1 MKNLTLALLSLL
13 FLTSCDSLV
22 QAPPGS
28 APAPAPAPS
37 STATSTDTKVS
48 ERGPLKVPANCAAI
62 LKAADAGCP
71 KPGQYQAVDLATYVD
86 KKLADILACA
96 GITTILRY
104 YDWPGQET
112 IKGKMPTKAEMDL
125 LNGMG
130 FKHAR
135 IFQHNNSKLA
145 TFTTERGVIDA
156 NHSIKQA
163 REAGATKGRAIYFG
177 VDGDF
182 HTEADRAK
190 IKSYFK
196 AAAPLVRAAGFR
208 VGMYGSGGNCEM
220 LKAASLV
227 DGELCWIAASSWGWS
242 GTKAI
247 LEKGKGF
254 ALKQYVNKSC
264 SGKSMDYNVAMQED
278 FGQW

>member
-1 MKNLTLALLSLL
+1 MKNLIVVLLALS
-13 FLTSCDSLV
+13 LTSCASLLE
-22 QAPPGS
+22 APPPTGKDITLEEI
-28 APAPAPAPS
+28 PAPAPAP
-37 STATSTDTKVS
+37 DTKPAAPRSV
-48 ERGPLKVPANCAAI
+48 KVPSNCKDI
-62 LKAADAGCP
+62 LEAADAGCP

-86 KKLADILACA
+86 AKLANILACS

-112 IKGKMPTKAEMDL
+112 IKGKMPTKAEMEL
-125 LNGMG
+125 LNSMG

-145 TFTTERGVIDA
+145 TFTDERGAIDA

-182 HTEADRAK
+182 YTEADRAK
-190 IKSYFK
+190 IKAYFK

-220 LKAASLV
+220 LKAAGLV

-264 SGKSMDYNVAMQED
+264 AGKSMDYNNALVED